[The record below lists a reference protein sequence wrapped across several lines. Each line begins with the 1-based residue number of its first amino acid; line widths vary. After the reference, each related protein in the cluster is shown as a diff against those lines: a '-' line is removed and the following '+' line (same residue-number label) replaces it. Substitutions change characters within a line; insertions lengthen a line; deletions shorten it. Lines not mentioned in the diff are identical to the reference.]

1 MIKPVRLRPNLMAP
15 TAFSTGKVFVMW
27 DLHNCLIKSKQA
39 RYLVFGA
46 QESSPTLLYNSWL
59 HGRCQNL
66 CWLGY
71 ACSGGVQ
78 QPLLR
83 GLEDYV
89 TFCYNPSN
97 SDRGAEIELKRQISE
112 LMAQNDGAP
121 LPAPLFWFRLLQGT
135 WRLWYTCQTL
145 DTIHLSST
153 IQRTSLRITWLL
165 FLTVTVAPMM
175 NFSLYLRKHSI

>member
-46 QESSPTLLYNSWL
+46 QDSSPTLLYNSWL

-112 LMAQNDGAP
+112 LMAQNDWSSAP
-121 LPAPLFWFRLLQGT
+121 CTFVLVSSTAR
-135 WRLWYTCQTL
+135 YMETL
-145 DTIHLSST
+145 VHLSNSGYNT
-153 IQRTSLRITWLL
+153 LVVYNPKNITEDHLA
-165 FLTVTVAPMM
+165 FISNRYRCTDDEF
-175 NFSLYLRKHSI
+175 FSLP